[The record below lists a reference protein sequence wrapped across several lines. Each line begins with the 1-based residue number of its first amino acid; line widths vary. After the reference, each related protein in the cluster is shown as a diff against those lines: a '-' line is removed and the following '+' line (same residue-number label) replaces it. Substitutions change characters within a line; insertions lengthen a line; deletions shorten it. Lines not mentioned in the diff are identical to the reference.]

1 MKNRANAAER
11 NANSMEAQRKA
22 ALSDKAN
29 LQKEVGSKILSQKL
43 CNQLSVLQVKDKDAE
58 IEELRATVDELRT
71 LLENET
77 LCKVDYQNNLQS
89 LNEELSFRKKVYEEV
104 SIESGRLWSD

>member
-1 MKNRANAAER
+1 MYVEMVPLCVSGLSAVNLYVCWDCDC
-11 NANSMEAQRKA
+11 
-22 ALSDKAN
+22 AL
-29 LQKEVGSKILSQKL
+29 
-43 CNQLSVLQVKDKDAE
+43 QLKDKDDE
-58 IEELRATVDELRT
+58 IEELRANVEELRS

-104 SIESGRLWSD
+104 RTNHAVSYWGM